1 MILFLIVISQIVLS
15 TKIQENMIYPLRTN
29 EQRSKNS
36 VNVEKNIIE
45 MSEACLKSR
54 QMYASCNGNFTIRQ
68 QGDPEEGQK
77 STGLHLRRSTQ
88 NHIASS
94 NSLQPS
100 KTAQAKISELNC
112 ITFKESDCYLHNPA
126 LHLYDK
132 FNLQFSFQTSQEYGL
147 LLFNSNKQ
155 GVDFLAFELIGSYLH
170 FSFDMGSGI
179 QRYALTTHAVTDS
192 KWHHVELTRTD
203 LENNTLYLYVDQ
215 KRSTEQFMKIPV
227 VNGENVKISIPND
240 VLNCNKIG
248 RDHKH
253 ETEHEYQSTKLQ
265 HLRPYCLNDGICL
278 QSWKSVKCA
287 CELTTFE
294 GDRCTRAGTTFQFGN
309 NQNMQAATHLFDE
322 KKAINNRV
330 RNTRQD
336 EFILGIQT
344 FSSEVDKEEQH
355 DRLTSIS
362 TLLFITSLNQVGDFV
377 HLFLESGIL
386 RLNYDMG
393 GGLVHISGPNFPI
406 NDGFYHRIR
415 GYRVDYQIIL
425 EVDNTRHTYEL
436 NRAYGRR
443 FNNQKVIWIG
453 HSPKLN
459 KTNGFRGY
467 MTGVY
472 YNGLLLNDLAA
483 GLSYLSFIH
492 VSRFGS
498 VEYVPKFQP
507 HMTKSSSVENSV
519 SKKSNNSDVF
529 STKNVPADSAMN
541 YVDQNEDSS
550 FIATETFQKKSI
562 VMPPVTDSS
571 TEYLS
576 TLEYHTYNNS
586 FRGTYE
592 SPDMPYLNVSH
603 LDKNNWKFYKK
614 ISAIYGQVN
623 VWLLF
628 SLAGAGIVMVT
639 SLTFLAYRC
648 HRNRYI
654 SSQCFQPKQIKLNQ
668 QYFNYPL
675 QSLITKNRNSVGSL
689 LSMDEIRYTVKS
701 INSTEYQEPIS
712 SFKSDI
718 ISQSLYS
725 HLPNISEK
733 HLIPSNIN
741 TSFLFVSE
749 PINLPISSLA
759 ITSDGCV
766 IHKNFLSPTHN
777 CEVNMNETIL
787 ENEKHLEIPLSDS
800 ELILSQSNDLTN
812 TLNDCYIKANVMHL
826 SDDICNTDQLNI
838 ISELQHS

>member
-227 VNGENVKISIPND
+227 VNGENVKNFNVNDPLFIGGISQHIFLKWREKLSSYHGFQGCLSNFSINGLPSYDLLKMAKTKYPVNWTIPICQDQIIPGCFERPND

-322 KKAINNRV
+322 KKAINSKNDVGYLRIMYKDRV

-550 FIATETFQKKSI
+550 FIATETFQKS
-562 VMPPVTDSS
+562 
-571 TEYLS
+571 
-576 TLEYHTYNNS
+576 
-586 FRGTYE
+586 R
-592 SPDMPYLNVSH
+592 
-603 LDKNNWKFYKK
+603 
-614 ISAIYGQVN
+614 
-623 VWLLF
+623 
-628 SLAGAGIVMVT
+628 
-639 SLTFLAYRC
+639 
-648 HRNRYI
+648 
-654 SSQCFQPKQIKLNQ
+654 
-668 QYFNYPL
+668 
-675 QSLITKNRNSVGSL
+675 
-689 LSMDEIRYTVKS
+689 
-701 INSTEYQEPIS
+701 
-712 SFKSDI
+712 
-718 ISQSLYS
+718 
-725 HLPNISEK
+725 
-733 HLIPSNIN
+733 
-741 TSFLFVSE
+741 
-749 PINLPISSLA
+749 
-759 ITSDGCV
+759 
-766 IHKNFLSPTHN
+766 
-777 CEVNMNETIL
+777 
-787 ENEKHLEIPLSDS
+787 
-800 ELILSQSNDLTN
+800 
-812 TLNDCYIKANVMHL
+812 
-826 SDDICNTDQLNI
+826 
-838 ISELQHS
+838 